1 MTDLGNSYYL
11 LIGFLGL
18 MIGSFLNVC
27 IYRLPRGKSIVH
39 PPSSCPRCKSKIA
52 PRDNIPVLSYVLL
65 GGRCRKCGKKISIRY
80 PLVEA
85 ATAILF
91 FLVARYYPQHWS
103 VLFPLYY
110 TAVMI
115 VITLTDFD
123 LKIIPD
129 SLTLPGIPIGLLY
142 HGWFQGEWADSFL
155 GILAG
160 GGSLFL
166 IAELYLRLRKRE
178 GMGGGDVKLAAMM
191 GAFLGWQGVFLVLF
205 LSSLAG
211 GLFGVCWMVF
221 GKKGGAAE
229 IPFGVF
235 LAPIGLIALLYSEP
249 MIAWYL
255 QAVIIPR

>member
-1 MTDLGNSYYL
+1 MT
-11 LIGFLGL
+11 I
-18 MIGSFLNVC
+18 IGSRPDGYILLVILLLVVSVSAPAVAEQEKDLRSITWLGYNEGMAQGRDFDKPVFLHFTA
-27 IYRLPRGKSIVH
+27 PW
-39 PPSSCPRCKSKIA
+39 CKW
-52 PRDNIPVLSYVLL
+52 
-65 GGRCRKCGKKISIRY
+65 CRKMKKETYTDPRVIRFMT
-80 PLVEA
+80 EN
-85 ATAILF
+85 
-91 FLVARYYPQHWS
+91 
-103 VLFPLYY
+103 Y

-221 GKKGGAAE
+221 GNKGAAAE